1 MHLFPLIISI
11 SFINVIY
18 GLDTSDN
25 KLSSKKTAR
34 YFNPLVSVVNF
45 PNDPCTGVTTKY
57 VKMRPE
63 ASLVTV
69 MSFSV

>member
-1 MHLFPLIISI
+1 MFYSIISI
-11 SFINVIY
+11 SLIDIIY
-18 GLDTSDN
+18 GLDTSEKKVSN
-25 KLSSKKTAR
+25 KKTAR